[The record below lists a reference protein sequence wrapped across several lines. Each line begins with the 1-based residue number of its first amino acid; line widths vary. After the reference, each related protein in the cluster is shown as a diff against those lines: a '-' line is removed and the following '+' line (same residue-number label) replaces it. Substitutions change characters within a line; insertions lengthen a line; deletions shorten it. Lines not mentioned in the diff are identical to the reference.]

1 MTMCQTQMDTR
12 QKESES
18 TPKSTRG
25 RPLKPHEE
33 GSLHFFH
40 KHLNLERINKQVY
53 ATEKGLSFCLPGR
66 LILPLP
72 SRFKALIKKCQVRH
86 GEGGGGGLAG
96 ISPCLWSLLSQ
107 AGNVCAGC
115 QCASDQALHTD
126 LLPGN
131 AAGLRDRRHTQ
142 DSDAA
147 EKSSLL
153 HLNRGRHAGT
163 GGSRRIGWMLKHSW
177 NVHYEFWMWF
187 VEARMWPESGR
198 TKTFFFF

>member
-1 MTMCQTQMDTR
+1 M
-12 QKESES
+12 
-18 TPKSTRG
+18 
-25 RPLKPHEE
+25 
-33 GSLHFFH
+33 
-40 KHLNLERINKQVY
+40 
-53 ATEKGLSFCLPGR
+53 EK
-66 LILPLP
+66 
-72 SRFKALIKKCQVRH
+72 
-86 GEGGGGGLAG
+86 GGGGLAG

-198 TKTFFFF
+198 TKTFFFFLITGVERRPHSVRIHRDTFPININTAGIRELAKAKTTS